1 MQADEKQRIL
11 DTLLGS
17 ENAAETP
24 TDADRLARARKL
36 IVETGAENLRT
47 PVAAEIWRRHQAH
60 LGAVAHKQET
70 RVLPFPG
77 RWLLPAL
84 GAVAAAAAVFIWY
97 PRGQHNP
104 EHSGQQTAHL
114 NANYRDAAAVYV
126 KHALNY
132 RASAEGD
139 TLRIAA
145 DAIEARIDFHA
156 NTTTRT
162 VVITTPTVEYK
173 IVGTSIAI
181 TATPEKNMLH
191 VAEGKVEVTTAG
203 KTRLVVHGEVWT
215 HDQRGEQKRAETSAD
230 KETYRQLAG
239 GKDVPQSAVK
249 EIKNDAIFHGGQ
261 TPPSD
266 KGREHKPNAAQAIS
280 ELDTAKPAAD
290 AGKHAGREK
299 NATLHA
305 EREEA
310 RNDKA
315 AARAE
320 REARRSEREARRSER
335 QATKAER
342 HK

>member
-24 TDADRLARARKL
+24 ADAERLAHARRL
-36 IVETGAENLRT
+36 ITESGAEHLRV
-47 PVAAEIWRRHQAH
+47 PAATEIWRRHQAY
-60 LGAVAHKQET
+60 LAAPVLKRES
-70 RVLPFPG
+70 RVLPFAV

-84 GAVAAAAAVFIWY
+84 GAVAAAAVFIWY
-97 PRGQHNP
+97 PRSQHNP
-104 EHSGQQTAHL
+104 ARGGQQTAHL
-114 NANYRDAAAVYV
+114 KANYRDAADVYV

-132 RASAEGD
+132 RTSAEGD

-156 NTTTRT
+156 NATTRT
-162 VVITTPTVEYK
+162 VVITTPTVEYR

-181 TATPEKNMLH
+181 TATPEKNTLH

>member
-17 ENAAETP
+17 ETAAEIP
-24 TDADRLARARKL
+24 PDAEQLVRARRL
-36 IVETGAENLRT
+36 IVESGAANLRA
-47 PVAAEIWRRHQAH
+47 PEAAVIWRS
-60 LGAVAHKQET
+60 HKAYLAESAPKGKS
-70 RVLPFPG
+70 RILAFPG

-84 GAVAAAAAVFIWY
+84 GGVAAVAAVFTWY
-97 PRGQHNP
+97 PRSQQKPAPGV
-104 EHSGQQTAHL
+104 QQTLQL
-114 NANYRDAAAVYV
+114 NANYRDAADVYV
-126 KHALNY
+126 KQALNY
-132 RASAEGD
+132 RTSAEGD

-156 NTTTRT
+156 NATTRT
-162 VVITTPTVEYK
+162 VVITTPTVEYR

-181 TATPEKNMLH
+181 TATPEKNTLH

-215 HDQRGEQKRAETSAD
+215 HDQSGEQNRAETSAD
-230 KETYRQLAG
+230 KEYYRQLAG
-239 GKDVPQSAVK
+239 GKDVPLGSLKEKKGDTIPSAGHPRSPEK
-249 EIKNDAIFHGGQ
+249 SA
-261 TPPSD
+261 
-266 KGREHKPNAAQAIS
+266 EHK
-280 ELDTAKPAAD
+280 AD
-290 AGKHAGREK
+290 AGQENSAADNGNRLGRER
-299 NATLHA
+299 NTPRHR
-305 EREEA
+305 EREAA
-310 RNDKA
+310 RSDRA